1 MSQRYEPDSLQIRF
15 MQDVATA
22 FAGLGIA
29 RLITYRMVAH
39 HAPKDSKS
47 PGTDPRL
54 GALLWSVPFMMARSL
69 APAIAAEVATMRL
82 GASARSSWDSLGSGR
97 RRLAPK
103 R

>member
-1 MSQRYEPDSLQIRF
+1 MGGWLARWSGEHQDRQLGSWAAVSMSQRYEPDSLQIGF

-54 GALLWSVPFMMARSL
+54 
-69 APAIAAEVATMRL
+69 
-82 GASARSSWDSLGSGR
+82 
-97 RRLAPK
+97 
-103 R
+103 